1 MWPRFHG
8 SSFSFPVDT
17 RSLRGH
23 RIGDLDGDAII
34 IMDCWE
40 LLMLEVRIF
49 YIIQRLINYLTK
61 QSIPDSLSSL
71 RSFLAWDEPTIDC
84 CPVAVKR
91 ATS

>member
-8 SSFSFPVDT
+8 SSFAFPVDT

-34 IMDCWE
+34 IIMDCWE
-40 LLMLEVRIF
+40 LLMLE
-49 YIIQRLINYLTK
+49 
-61 QSIPDSLSSL
+61 SIPDCLSSL
-71 RSFLAWDEPTIDC
+71 RSFLAWDEPTSDC

-91 ATS
+91 ATT